1 MVMSPGQWL
10 QLCFKPTDVEIGLEQ
25 TEYPI
30 HEDSTE
36 GVSVCALL
44 SAGTLE
50 RNVTVILQTQTGTAS
65 LVGMFI

>member
-1 MVMSPGQWL
+1 M
-10 QLCFKPTDVEIGLEQ
+10 EIGLEQ

-36 GVSVCALL
+36 GVLVCALL